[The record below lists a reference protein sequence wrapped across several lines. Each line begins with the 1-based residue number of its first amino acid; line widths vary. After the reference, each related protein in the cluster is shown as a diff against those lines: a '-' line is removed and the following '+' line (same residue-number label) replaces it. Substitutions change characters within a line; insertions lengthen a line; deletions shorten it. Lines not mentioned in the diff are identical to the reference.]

1 MSMTYIFYDTETTGL
16 ETEFDQILQFAAIK
30 TDDDFNELES
40 FEMRSQLMPHIVPSP
55 SGLIVTRIPIS
66 TLKDKSLPT
75 HYEFIKNIREKLLEW
90 SPAIFIGYNS
100 IPFDEEL
107 IRHTFS
113 QTLNP
118 AYLTNTNGNKRAD
131 MLKITH
137 ATSVYSPNSINIPN
151 NDKGRAFFKLR
162 AIAEANGY
170 NHDNAHEALADV
182 RMTIQIAKL
191 VKEKAPDVWQN
202 MMNVSKKNDV
212 FEIISKQPMFS
223 LTESNYGKMNHYVV
237 TLCGMNEKIDAIVF
251 DLKYNP
257 DEYTSLSA
265 DELLKVING
274 KVDKPIRSLNANKQP
289 MLMPI
294 ELSPIINS
302 MGITTEELMRRVQV
316 IKDDNLFRTR
326 IQEAFSRKYE
336 DSEEPKHIEQRLY
349 SSGFMSKDDEQLT
362 LKFQNTDWEQK
373 LSIINKIKD
382 SRIREFAYRII
393 FCEKPNLLPPE
404 IYKKMTDWKRNRL
417 FTTEDVPW
425 MTVPKAIK
433 EIEER
438 LGSVDENDSK
448 YLMEI
453 KEFIEEIGNTN

>member
-1 MSMTYIFYDTETTGL
+1 
-16 ETEFDQILQFAAIK
+16 
-30 TDDDFNELES
+30 
-40 FEMRSQLMPHIVPSP
+40 
-55 SGLIVTRIPIS
+55 
-66 TLKDKSLPT
+66 
-75 HYEFIKNIREKLLEW
+75 
-90 SPAIFIGYNS
+90 
-100 IPFDEEL
+100 
-107 IRHTFS
+107 
-113 QTLNP
+113 
-118 AYLTNTNGNKRAD
+118 
-131 MLKITH
+131 
-137 ATSVYSPNSINIPN
+137 
-151 NDKGRAFFKLR
+151 
-162 AIAEANGY
+162 
-170 NHDNAHEALADV
+170 
-182 RMTIQIAKL
+182 
-191 VKEKAPDVWQN
+191 
-202 MMNVSKKNDV
+202 
-212 FEIISKQPMFS
+212 
-223 LTESNYGKMNHYVV
+223 
-237 TLCGMNEKIDAIVF
+237 MNEKIDAIVF

-265 DELLKVING
+265 DELLKVVNG

-302 MGITTEELMRRVQV
+302 IGITTEELMRRVQV

-336 DSEEPKHIEQRLY
+336 GSEEPKHIEQRLY
-349 SSGFMSKDDEQLT
+349 SSGFMSKDDELLT

-373 LSIINKIKD
+373 LSIIDKIKD

-417 FTTEDVPW
+417 LTTEDVPW